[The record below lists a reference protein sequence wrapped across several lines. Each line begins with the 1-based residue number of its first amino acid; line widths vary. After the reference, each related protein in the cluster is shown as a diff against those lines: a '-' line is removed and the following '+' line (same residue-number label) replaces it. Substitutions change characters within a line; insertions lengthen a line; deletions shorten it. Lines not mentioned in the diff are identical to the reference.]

1 MLSSVAVGP
10 LVLVLLSTLVAGME
24 QRAESREIVVAGI
37 EHAPTLRNYL
47 ERQTYRIRPAPEQF
61 EQQLQSKRLGEPVL
75 VIPEAF
81 EADLVRGESPNVELV
96 LSSANPR
103 AQAGAARLARLLQGF
118 AQEQAMLRL
127 AWRGVA
133 PASLQAIEVDERDLA
148 SPAARAAQWATL
160 VPFFMLMA
168 VLYGALHAALDT
180 TAGERERGSLEPLLM
195 NPVSPAA
202 LVLGKWGAVAAV
214 AMLIALLSCASFLP
228 GQWLLRSETLAAM
241 FRFGIGEGAMFLALL
256 LPLAGALSA
265 LLMAIAIRCSVKE
278 AQANADGAGAGG
290 VAAAAADAFQPGRR
304 GPMAPG
310 RAGPGA
316 DHADGPRAEGRADR
330 PLGAALPLGVSAL
343 LVALCRGFRGAQP
356 ARRVTEVALPSG
368 VADVQRPLHFSLPGQ
383 GVNDLVE
390 EPCGLQRSQHFAFFA
405 NQAQVGHDRHRVGHG
420 HYVARDLYPVPGD
433 PGFAYLGLPA
443 PDGLAGGA

>member
-1 MLSSVAVGP
+1 VIGAAWTVLRKELRDALRDRRTLLTIVLSSVAVGP

-265 LLMAIAIRCSVKE
+265 LLMAIAIRCRSVKE
-278 AQANADGAGAGG
+278 AQANATALVLVVSLLPLLTLFNQEGEAPWHLG
-290 VAAAAADAFQPGRR
+290 VPALAQITLMGRVLK
-304 GPMAPG
+304 GEPIAPW
-310 RAGPGA
+310 
-316 DHADGPRAEGRADR
+316 E
-330 PLGAALPLGVSAL
+330 LALPLGVSAL
-343 LVALCRGFRGAQP
+343 LVALC
-356 ARRVTEVALPSG
+356 L
-368 VADVQRPLHFSLPGQ
+368 
-383 GVNDLVE
+383 
-390 EPCGLQRSQHFAFFA
+390 AF
-405 NQAQVGHDRHRVGHG
+405 
-420 HYVARDLYPVPGD
+420 VARSLR
-433 PGFAYLGLPA
+433 AASLK
-443 PDGLAGGA
+443 

>member
-1 MLSSVAVGP
+1 MIGAAWTVLLKELRDALRDRRTLLTIVLSSVAVGP

-24 QRAESREIVVAGI
+24 QRAESREIVAVGI

-61 EQQLQSKRLGEPVL
+61 EQLLQDKRLGEPVL
-75 VIPEAF
+75 VIPEGF
-81 EADLVRGESPNVELV
+81 EADLARGESPRVDLV

-103 AQAGAARLARLLQGF
+103 AQAGASRLARLLHGF
-118 AQEQAMLRL
+118 SQEQAMLRL

-195 NPVSPAA
+195 NPVPPLA

-265 LLMAIAIRCSVKE
+265 LLMAIAIRCRSVRE
-278 AQANADGAGAGG
+278 AQAKTTAL
-290 VAAAAADAFQPGRR
+290 V
-304 GPMAPG
+304 
-310 RAGPGA
+310 
-316 DHADGPRAEGRADR
+316 
-330 PLGAALPLGVSAL
+330 LVVSLLPLLTLFNQEGEAPWHLGVPALAQITLMGRVLKGEPIAGWELVLPLAVSAL
-343 LVALCRGFRGAQP
+343 LVTLCLAFVARSLRGA
-356 ARRVTEVALPSG
+356 AL
-368 VADVQRPLHFSLPGQ
+368 R
-383 GVNDLVE
+383 
-390 EPCGLQRSQHFAFFA
+390 
-405 NQAQVGHDRHRVGHG
+405 
-420 HYVARDLYPVPGD
+420 
-433 PGFAYLGLPA
+433 
-443 PDGLAGGA
+443 